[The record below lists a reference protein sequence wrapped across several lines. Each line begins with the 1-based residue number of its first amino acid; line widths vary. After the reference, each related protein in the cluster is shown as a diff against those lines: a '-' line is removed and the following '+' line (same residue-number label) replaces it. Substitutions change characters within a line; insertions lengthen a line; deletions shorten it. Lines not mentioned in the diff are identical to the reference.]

1 MIWLMR
7 NTTFATVDLFSR
19 YADHGHG
26 KDQGVRLEQANPT
39 GTRFNDILIGVE
51 ASDAVIGLGGSD
63 VLRGLG
69 GDDVLI
75 GANVTGKHPG
85 RNEVDVLYGGVG
97 ADTFVLGDFNG
108 GVLYLDK
115 GKTGRGR
122 TSYAGIQDFED
133 GDRISLRCYEM
144 GEYELD
150 TTYRVGSVVGT
161 AIYYNKDGQPGIGK
175 GDDLIAVVQGTG
187 AASLDLM
194 NNNQF
199 NWIV

>member
-1 MIWLMR
+1 MR
-7 NTTFATVDLFSR
+7 NATFATIDLSSR
-19 YADHGHG
+19 HSDHDHG

-51 ASDAVIGLGGSD
+51 AADIVIALGGSD
-63 VLRGLG
+63 VLRGQG
-69 GDDVLI
+69 GNDVLI
-75 GANVTGKHPG
+75 GVDAAGKKPG

-97 ADTFVLGDFNG
+97 ADVFVLGDFNG
-108 GVLYLDK
+108 GVFYLDK
-115 GKTGRGR
+115 GKAGRGR

-133 GDRISLRCYEM
+133 GDKIRLRCYEM

-150 TTYRVGSVVGT
+150 TSYRVGNVVGT
-161 AIYYNKDGQPGIGK
+161 AIYYNKDGQPGISK
-175 GDDLIAVVQGTG
+175 GDDLVAVVQGTG